1 MQKLNIPEEF
11 KNEIRSDI
19 ARIDREIEYK
29 TEKNILIKLHKEI
42 DSKYQS
48 CILNWYQ
55 GLNEASYLQNG
66 NLYLE
71 YAYLDKYDNIV
82 ENLTMWKN
90 KLKIFLYGMNSVA
103 NAESSTTSVNVTT
116 NVNVSV
122 TFEQAYS
129 QIENM
134 TSLTE
139 EETAD
144 IKEKIDMLKEIIN
157 SKDKKKTKWEKA
169 KVILAWLANKSFDV
183 GMVLLPLLLKIQE

>member
-19 ARIDREIEYK
+19 ERIDREIEYK

-71 YAYLDKYDNIV
+71 YAYLDKYDDIV

-103 NAESSTTSVNVTT
+103 NAEASNTSVNVTT

-139 EETAD
+139 EETAE

>member
-71 YAYLDKYDNIV
+71 YAYLDKYDDIV

-103 NAESSTTSVNVTT
+103 NAEASTTSVNVTT

-139 EETAD
+139 EETAE

-183 GMVLLPLLLKIQE
+183 GMVLLPLLLKIQG